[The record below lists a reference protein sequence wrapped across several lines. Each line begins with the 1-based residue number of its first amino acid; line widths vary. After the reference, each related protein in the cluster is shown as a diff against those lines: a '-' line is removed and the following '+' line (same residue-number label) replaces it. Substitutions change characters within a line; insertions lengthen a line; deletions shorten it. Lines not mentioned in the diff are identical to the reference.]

1 MISGAIAF
9 NYFAKICLILVT
21 KFGDATLLVSKQR
34 FDLKSFPDIYLV
46 LTNIQQN
53 ISRLFHDLIFPFRDL
68 TEV

>member
-1 MISGAIAF
+1 MISGGIAF
-9 NYFAKICLILVT
+9 NYSAKIRLILVT

-53 ISRLFHDLIFPFRDL
+53 ISRLFHMI
-68 TEV
+68 